1 MQVTIDSR
9 DRLEDVLRVVGS
21 VYGVALTVAST
32 EDAAPEAAQDSAA
45 VPTPAAPVKRG
56 TRRASSKETSPRR
69 QRRERRAPAPTKA
82 DMATV
87 RSWAREQGHD
97 VSDRGRV
104 PNAILEAYR
113 DRAEAS

>member
-21 VYGVALTVAST
+21 VYGVALTVTST
-32 EDAAPEAAQDSAA
+32 EDAGSDAAQASATSQASAA
-45 VPTPAAPVKRG
+45 PSRRG
-56 TRRASSKETSPRR
+56 SRRAAAKEGAPRR
-69 QRRERRAPAPTKA
+69 QRRAPAPTKA
-82 DMATV
+82 DMAAV